1 MTLRLVQSYGA
12 PAALADYTVYGSI
25 LQDGETV
32 PISATGSDASGILLT
47 IPPLYPGSHPYN
59 LHLKHKTSGTDY
71 LFLQGNCDVSE
82 LIGPDTLDN
91 TAAEQITVTLKDDL
105 SDISATL
112 QLYPLQNG
120 SSKNGLAL
128 QDLQAMLD
136 DEAFQKQLQSACRIP
151 EIEENMAH
159 KADVSSL
166 TSYLPYK
173 KLGNNLIVNDDGTV
187 SVDLLDYTGADI
199 AIVRTSPATTSET
212 GIDDALNEAGYTWSK
227 PSEERWL
234 IRNANLPLADNVRS
248 AIQMYRSMNM
258 TYAIMASQAVVS
270 DAAAALP
277 YGQALIIAWNR
288 QPHPSCVESI
298 LSYLQNA
305 GYSYTNDPDERSI
318 VIHMKGTQVPEKI
331 QMLLDSWHSH
341 EDYTIE
347 QSGYVTLHNLV
358 SPKRMIA
365 AVQAMT
371 DDQKAALRT
380 ALGIEPV
387 DTSAFVPYAKL
398 GRALTTASDGKV
410 DVDLSNYSGT
420 TVNIIGT
427 TSACIGQSA
436 ANRFEATASGSI
448 CKHTSRS
455 EIVSGTAL
463 MRVQP
468 SAFHIQNGELPTD
481 SKITAADN
489 GVLAMQAKADVAMR
503 SLSGNYPGIFLNGG
517 AHNGVVVRAN
527 STTSSQGASGAT
539 TP

>member
-1 MTLRLVQSYGA
+1 M
-12 PAALADYTVYGSI
+12 
-25 LQDGETV
+25 
-32 PISATGSDASGILLT
+32 
-47 IPPLYPGSHPYN
+47 N
-59 LHLKHKTSGTDY
+59 
-71 LFLQGNCDVSE
+71 
-82 LIGPDTLDN
+82 
-91 TAAEQITVTLKDDL
+91 
-105 SDISATL
+105 
-112 QLYPLQNG
+112 
-120 SSKNGLAL
+120 
-128 QDLQAMLD
+128 D
-136 DEAFQKQLQSACRIP
+136 DE
-151 EIEENMAH
+151 
-159 KADVSSL
+159 
-166 TSYLPYK
+166 T
-173 KLGNNLIVNDDGTV
+173 T

-248 AIQMYRSMNM
+248 VIQMYRSMNM

-277 YGQALIIAWNR
+277 YGQALTIAWNR

-398 GRALTTASDGKV
+398 GRALTKAADGKV

-427 TSACIGQSA
+427 TSASIGRSSSEC
-436 ANRFEATASGSI
+436 FEI
-448 CKHTSRS
+448 TSNVAQIRHNVKS
-455 EIVSGTAL
+455 EIVRGNTYINVMTNQFTLDTDWSNANHAYIRGTTSFL
-463 MRVQP
+463 D
-468 SAFHIQNGELPTD
+468 IQAYDE
-481 SKITAADN
+481 I
-489 GVLAMQAKADVAMR
+489 AMR
-503 SLSGNYPGIFLNGG
+503 SNRGNYPGLCINGEHAAVIVRKNSATSRDQLAYFG
-517 AHNGVVVRAN
+517 NTGTAITYYTNFYNGHN
-527 STTSSQGASGAT
+527 
-539 TP
+539 